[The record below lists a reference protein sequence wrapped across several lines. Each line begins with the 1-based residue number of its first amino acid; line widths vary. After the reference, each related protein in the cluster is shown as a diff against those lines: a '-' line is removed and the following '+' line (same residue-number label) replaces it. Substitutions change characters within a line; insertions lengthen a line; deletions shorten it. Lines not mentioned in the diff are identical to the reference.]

1 MAVSGVRN
9 NFEGE
14 HRLERRDNILD
25 ETQTSQDTNEQARM
39 LSVDDIPEDTTY
51 GSTDELCRRLGAE
64 NAKSVTIPRIILA
77 VFAGVVIVLFFVSV
91 ALLTLIL
98 LKIRPQNV
106 SPSRSLTTD
115 QLVSEMLK
123 DLNTNE
129 SRLFLEVTILE
140 ELAEIKEAVTVL
152 RKNVTAGA
160 KDMLSEVK
168 NPLKE
173 LNEDVNSFR
182 GNITSILSGNIL
194 FSNVTDSL
202 IMTELTNG
210 LKTLRKSVTA
220 VLVKNRKSLADIKE
234 DIKEIKKTLSSRAN
248 ETSCCFDATILYLS
262 LFLSV
267 YQITV
272 AMVT

>member
-1 MAVSGVRN
+1 MSRQVPMLTAFLRDDLFGV
-9 NFEGE
+9 
-14 HRLERRDNILD
+14 DC
-25 ETQTSQDTNEQARM
+25 A
-39 LSVDDIPEDTTY
+39 
-51 GSTDELCRRLGAE
+51 
-64 NAKSVTIPRIILA
+64 TITFYIE
-77 VFAGVVIVLFFVSV
+77 VFYFL
-91 ALLTLIL
+91 
-98 LKIRPQNV
+98 
-106 SPSRSLTTD
+106 D

-202 IMTELTNG
+202 TELTNA
-210 LKTLRKSVTA
+210 LKTLRERVTA
-220 VLVKNRKSLADIKE
+220 VLIKNRKSLADIKE

-248 ETSCCFDATILYLS
+248 ETSCCFDVTILYLS

>member
-1 MAVSGVRN
+1 MAVSGARN

-77 VFAGVVIVLFFVSV
+77 VFAGVVIVFFFVSV

-98 LKIRPQNV
+98 FKIRPQNV

-129 SRLFLEVTILE
+129 SRLLLEVTILE

-168 NPLKE
+168 TPLKE

-202 IMTELTNG
+202 TELTNA
-210 LKTLRKSVTA
+210 LKTLRERVTA
-220 VLVKNRKSLADIKE
+220 VLIKNRKSLADIKE

-248 ETSCCFDATILYLS
+248 ETSCCFGVTILYLS
-262 LFLSV
+262 LFLLV

>member
-1 MAVSGVRN
+1 MAVSGARN

-106 SPSRSLTTD
+106 SPSRSLTTG
-115 QLVSEMLK
+115 MLTC
-123 DLNTNE
+123 L
-129 SRLFLEVTILE
+129 IL
-140 ELAEIKEAVTVL
+140 IWFYV
-152 RKNVTAGA
+152 
-160 KDMLSEVK
+160 
-168 NPLKE
+168 
-173 LNEDVNSFR
+173 
-182 GNITSILSGNIL
+182 
-194 FSNVTDSL
+194 
-202 IMTELTNG
+202 
-210 LKTLRKSVTA
+210 
-220 VLVKNRKSLADIKE
+220 
-234 DIKEIKKTLSSRAN
+234 
-248 ETSCCFDATILYLS
+248 
-262 LFLSV
+262 
-267 YQITV
+267 
-272 AMVT
+272 